1 MRSEPRSTGDQETAE
16 VVTFSAKVEAELA
29 ELAPEDRSEFLE
41 SLGLTESGLDR
52 LAHAAYH
59 LLGLQS
65 YFTAGEKEVRAWTV
79 HRGDKAPAAA
89 GVIHSDFEKGFIRAR
104 NGRLWRLRAGGR
116 LEAGAGAGARP
127 GGGQGVR
134 RAGRRRDAVSV
145 QQLKTAGER
154 PASPP
159 PRFPLSSAPTYLLP
173 GVHTRPGATE
183 PAIAAGAR
191 PKEGVMTRQYEV
203 VYIFDS
209 ALEEAAINERL
220 ARFNAL
226 IQKDGIEPPQ
236 VNHWGKRTLAYPV
249 KKHETGYYVVA
260 KFDAEATALPE
271 FERAIKLDD
280 GVLRFLV
287 VVSEGAQPVPVTAG
301 KSDEE
306 DDE

>member
-1 MRSEPRSTGDQETAE
+1 M
-16 VVTFSAKVEAELA
+16 
-29 ELAPEDRSEFLE
+29 
-41 SLGLTESGLDR
+41 
-52 LAHAAYH
+52 
-59 LLGLQS
+59 
-65 YFTAGEKEVRAWTV
+65 
-79 HRGDKAPAAA
+79 
-89 GVIHSDFEKGFIRAR
+89 
-104 NGRLWRLRAGGR
+104 
-116 LEAGAGAGARP
+116 
-127 GGGQGVR
+127 
-134 RAGRRRDAVSV
+134 
-145 QQLKTAGER
+145 
-154 PASPP
+154 
-159 PRFPLSSAPTYLLP
+159 
-173 GVHTRPGATE
+173 
-183 PAIAAGAR
+183 AGAR

-220 ARFNAL
+220 TRFNAL
-226 IQKDGIEPPQ
+226 IQKEGIEPPQ

-260 KFDAEATALPE
+260 KFDADATALPE